1 MCSHPHL
8 DMTVEI
14 MLCISTCL
22 CVVKQVC
29 LVASVLFN
37 SVNIIQLKMK
47 SSDGAPWVIVAE
59 KWGVEVAN

>member
-1 MCSHPHL
+1 
-8 DMTVEI
+8 
-14 MLCISTCL
+14 MLCISTCR

-29 LVASVLFN
+29 LVASVPLN

-47 SSDGAPWVIVAE
+47 GSDGAPWVIVAE